1 MGELRPKRSK
11 NRSKKQKNVIY
22 DIDGKMKILS
32 KNAIYI
38 LFIFI
43 LIFNFY
49 GCGKK
54 SMPIPENTNE
64 NSQK

>member
-1 MGELRPKRSK
+1 
-11 NRSKKQKNVIY
+11 
-22 DIDGKMKILS
+22 MKILS
-32 KNAIYI
+32 KKAIYI
-38 LFIFI
+38 LFVFI
-43 LIFNFY
+43 LMFNFY